1 MRQSKDLG
9 SFFELRAK
17 NAPIYNSLPGHF
29 YENLQ
34 EYFFLS
40 QLILSLNTTKH
51 HLYVLQLNHNMLL
64 KNKDG
69 NKKKHDANF

>member
-29 YENLQ
+29 YENLNNT
-34 EYFFLS
+34 FLITEITRFD
-40 QLILSLNTTKH
+40 QGLMK
-51 HLYVLQLNHNMLL
+51 
-64 KNKDG
+64 
-69 NKKKHDANF
+69 

>member
-34 EYFFLS
+34 EYFFV
-40 QLILSLNTTKH
+40 QNQILIIKSKQN
-51 HLYVLQLNHNMLL
+51 
-64 KNKDG
+64 NKYT
-69 NKKKHDANF
+69 